1 LIFMGIVQRTAEGI
15 DSMRRSVWD
24 QSGTGM
30 KVVVLIVLIVT
41 GLAIP
46 LIPLAWISRRIVN

>member
-1 LIFMGIVQRTAEGI
+1 MGIIRRLAEGI
-15 DSMRRSVWD
+15 DGIRRSVWD

-30 KVVVLIVLIVT
+30 RIIVLIVLVVT

-46 LIPLAWISRRIVN
+46 LIPLAWISRRIVS

>member
-1 LIFMGIVQRTAEGI
+1 MGIVQRTAEGI

-30 KVVVLIVLIVT
+30 RIVILIVLVVT

-46 LIPLAWISRRIVN
+46 LIPIAWIARRIAN